1 MEQNREN
8 LHMADREDEIDLGEL
23 FLYLKS
29 KIVLIIIVF
38 LAGIIGAG
46 LITQFLITP
55 KYTATTKLYIVSAS
69 GKNIVNLED
78 LNLGTKLSADYKELL
93 KTRPICMEV
102 INELGL
108 DYTYGEL
115 RNMVSIEEV
124 DNTRILVITVT
135 STEPKE
141 AKDIANSLADKAITY
156 LPKLMEITAPNVAE
170 EAIEPLVQSSP
181 SLAKNA
187 VLGGLL
193 ALIAVVG
200 ILTVLFVMDDTVK
213 SSEDVEKLIGVMP
226 LTIIPESVEQEKH
239 GHRRKEY
246 RYE

>member
-8 LHMADREDEIDLGEL
+8 LQIADREDEIDLGEL
-23 FLYLKS
+23 FLYLRS
-29 KIVLIIIVF
+29 KIVLIISVF
-38 LAGIIGAG
+38 LVGIIGAG

-55 KYTATTKLYIVSAS
+55 KYTAMTKLYIVSAS

-93 KTRPICMEV
+93 KTRPICNEV
-102 INELGL
+102 IKELEL
-108 DYTYGEL
+108 DYTYGEFKD
-115 RNMVSIEEV
+115 MVTIEEV
-124 DNTRILVITVT
+124 SDTRILIITVE
-135 STEPKE
+135 SADPKE
-141 AKDIANSLADKAITY
+141 AMEIANSLANKAVTY
-156 LPKLMEITAPNVAE
+156 LPKLMEITAPNIAE
-170 EAIEPLVQSSP
+170 EAIEPTIQSSP

-193 ALIAVVG
+193 ALVVVVG

-226 LTIIPESVEQEKH
+226 LTVIPESVDKEKQGRH
-239 GHRRKEY
+239 RKEY

>member
-8 LHMADREDEIDLGEL
+8 LQIADREDEIDLGEL

-29 KIVLIIIVF
+29 KLVLIVVVF

-46 LITQFLITP
+46 CITKFFITP
-55 KYTATTKLYIVSAS
+55 KYTAMTKLYIVSAS

-93 KTRPICMEV
+93 KTRPICNEV
-102 INELGL
+102 IKELGL

-115 RNMVSIEEV
+115 KDMVSIDEV
-124 DNTRILVITVT
+124 DNTRILIITVT
-135 STEPKE
+135 STDPVE
-141 AKDIANSLADKAITY
+141 AKNIANALADKAVTY

-170 EAIEPLVQSSP
+170 EAIEPQVQSSP

-193 ALIAVVG
+193 ALIAVIG

-226 LTIIPESVEQEKH
+226 LTVIPENIDKEKQGRH
-239 GHRRKEY
+239 RKEY
-246 RYE
+246 QYE